1 MYFPQARDTILFMNE
16 FSVGACIRF
25 GWETFKKRP
34 WFVIGAVI
42 ISGLFSVSY
51 SYKTS
56 SIQEIQ
62 TITPF
67 LFLIGLAYAAVSIAI
82 SILITRFQLKA
93 HDSVETLKYL
103 DTLPARPYWKF
114 IGGKIAVGIVVAVGF
129 ILLIVP
135 GIIAALAFIFT
146 PYLIV
151 ERKLWPIEAMKESA
165 RITKGHRWQLFLL
178 SLALIGLNILGALAL
193 FVGLLVSIPVSMLA
207 MVHAYRILEKHAGV
221 VAVVS

>member
-1 MYFPQARDTILFMNE
+1 MNE
-16 FSVGACIRF
+16 LSVGACVKA

-34 WFVIGAVI
+34 WFIIGAVV
-42 ISGLFSVSY
+42 ISGLFSMSY

-56 SIQEIQ
+56 STQEVQ
-62 TITPF
+62 AITPA
-67 LFLIGLAYAAVSIAI
+67 LMLIGLAYAAVSIAVEV
-82 SILITRFQLKA
+82 LFTRFLLKA
-93 HDSVETLKYL
+93 HDSVEALKYM

-114 IGGKIAVGIVVAVGF
+114 IGGKIAVGVIVAIGF

-135 GIIAALAFIFT
+135 GIIAALAFLFT

-178 SLALIGLNILGALAL
+178 SLALLGLNILGVLAL
-193 FVGLLVSIPVSMLA
+193 VVGLLVTIPVSMLA
-207 MVHAYRILEKHAGV
+207 MVHAYRTLEQKAGAAAPV
-221 VAVVS
+221 V